1 MTDDS
6 DAPVLPPVDPMAA
19 RDAMA
24 GAYSA
29 ELLAGLLA
37 DGDDDL
43 AAWTI
48 RQAIA
53 DISRVAAYDGLVAEA
68 MRLVGERWASGRWS
82 VAEEHLASQTLVR
95 ALEHVRPDIGPS
107 GRIGPL
113 AVLAGVAGEQHAI
126 GLILLDHLL
135 AERGWTVA
143 DLGADVPAVDL
154 GRFVEHNDPR
164 LMAITASDPG
174 RLDAIAAAVSAVRS
188 GSAARSTRIPVMLG
202 GRLSNELEDLSDLDV
217 DWAGSSLEEALR
229 FADSLFATGSH

>member
-1 MTDDS
+1 VTDES

-19 RDAMA
+19 RDALA
-24 GAYSA
+24 GGYSA

-48 RQAIA
+48 SQAIA
-53 DISRVAAYDGLVAEA
+53 DTSRVATYDGLVAQA
-68 MRLVGERWASGRWS
+68 MHLVGERWASGRWG

-95 ALEHVRPDIGPS
+95 ALEQVRPQLGPS

-113 AVLAGVAGEQHAI
+113 AVLAGVAGEHHAI

-135 AERGWTVA
+135 AEGGWTVA
-143 DLGADVPAVDL
+143 NLGADVPAADL

-164 LMAITASDPG
+164 LIAITASDPG
-174 RLDAIAAAVSAVRS
+174 RLGAIGAAVGAIRAASAVR
-188 GSAARSTRIPVMLG
+188 GIRIPVVLG
-202 GRLSNELEDLSDLDV
+202 GRLANGLADPSALDLDG
-217 DWAGSSLEEALR
+217 AGVSLGEAIR
-229 FADSLFATGSH
+229 FADSLLAAGSN